1 MKHRDFLMAA
11 LVAAAM
17 IPGCTRAHSDVSSD
31 SRPRV
36 AVISP
41 QRGDAVRSI
50 SMPGDLVG
58 YYQST
63 LYAKVTGYL
72 KNISVDKGDWVK
84 KGQVLAEIEVPEL
97 EQRVER
103 ARAGLQ
109 VQRLTYDRLS
119 QVWKSDPRLVAR
131 QDVDIAQG
139 KYLEAK
145 AQLDELEAMSSYTKI
160 VAPFD
165 GVVTGRFVDPGALIK
180 AGEEQTSSAPEEGSA
195 HSSGATSPVL
205 SVAMIDTIRTYV
217 YVPQG
222 EVGMVKRGMPATLT
236 LQDLPG
242 RTFAGEVARFANS
255 LDLGTRTM
263 LTEIDLKNPRHELYP
278 GMYANVTLELEIH
291 RGVLKLPESALG
303 DSPEGRYVMLVHDG
317 QLRKQLVSIGISAGN
332 YLEITRGL
340 NGSEEVVAALDP
352 SMVQDEAVNVA
363 PMKSNPGQSAN
374 LASTT
379 QNAPEQE
386 SENPQP

>member
-1 MKHRDFLMAA
+1 MKRLIFLIAA
-11 LVAAAM
+11 LLSAAVAS
-17 IPGCTRAHSDVSSD
+17 GCLRAHSDTSTD
-31 SRPRV
+31 SRPTV
-36 AVISP
+36 TVVTP
-41 QRGDAVRSI
+41 QRGDAIRSL

-58 YYQST
+58 LYQSS
-63 LYAKVTGYL
+63 LFAKVTGYL
-72 KNISVDKGDWVK
+72 KSISVDKGDWVK

-145 AQLDELEAMSSYTKI
+145 AQLDELTAMSSYTKI

-165 GVVTGRFVDPGALIK
+165 GVITGRFVDPGALIK
-180 AGEEQTSSAPEEGSA
+180 AGGEQGASAPEEGSA
-195 HSSGATSPVL
+195 HSGGASPVL
-205 SVAMIDTIRTYV
+205 SLAMIDTIRTYI

-222 EVGMVKRGMPATLT
+222 EVGLVKRGMTATLT

-242 RTFAGEVARFANS
+242 RTFTGEVARFANS

-278 GMYANVTLELEIH
+278 GMYANVTLELERH
-291 RGVLKLPESALG
+291 RDVLKLPESAIG
-303 DSPEGRYVMLVHDG
+303 NSAEGRYVMIAENG
-317 QLRKQLVSIGISAGN
+317 KLRRQLVTVGISAGN
-332 YLEITRGL
+332 SAEITEGLRG
-340 NGSEEVVAALDP
+340 GEGVVAALDP
-352 SMVQDEAVNVA
+352 SLAQDEAVNIVR
-363 PMKSNPGQSAN
+363 SNTAVGQSAD
-374 LASTT
+374 LAATT
-379 QNAPEQE
+379 RSA
-386 SENPQP
+386 SE